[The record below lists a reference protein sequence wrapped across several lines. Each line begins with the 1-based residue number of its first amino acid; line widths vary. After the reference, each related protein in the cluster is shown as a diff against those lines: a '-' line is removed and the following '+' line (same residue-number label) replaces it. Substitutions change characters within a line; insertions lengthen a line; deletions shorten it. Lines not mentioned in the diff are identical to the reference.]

1 MKKNETLRGRGVFRT
16 LITGGRRLDGTVLR
30 CYYRTVPREPRPLQ
44 IGVGMQDRGSG
55 AVRRNRVRRRI
66 RAAVDLERHRLTAA
80 STDRSSSLLVLFTLR
95 RGADPVRT
103 GFPAIHADL
112 ARLCTTLLARLS
124 RPRS

>member
-1 MKKNETLRGRGVFRT
+1 VKKNETLRGRGVFRT

-30 CYYRTVPREPRPLQ
+30 CYYQMVPGQARALQ

-66 RAAVDLERHRLTAA
+66 RAAVDLERRRLNAGVA
-80 STDRSSSLLVLFTLR
+80 DRSSALLVLFTLR
-95 RGADPVRT
+95 RGVDPVRT